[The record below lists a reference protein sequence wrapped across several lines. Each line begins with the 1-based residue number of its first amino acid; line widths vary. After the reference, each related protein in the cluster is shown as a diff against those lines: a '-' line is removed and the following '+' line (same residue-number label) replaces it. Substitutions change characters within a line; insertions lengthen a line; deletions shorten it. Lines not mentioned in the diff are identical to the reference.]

1 MRFITS
7 IMLYSVC
14 PIATGTITLSK
25 PCSEKAIIIVF
36 EYTLILYPLEYQA
49 KPSFVCFQLKTPK
62 TLDPL
67 AKTRKLISTIL
78 D

>member
-7 IMLYSVC
+7 IKLYSVC
-14 PIATGTITLSK
+14 PIATGTISLSK

-49 KPSFVCFQLKTPK
+49 KPSLFVFN
-62 TLDPL
+62 
-67 AKTRKLISTIL
+67 
-78 D
+78 